1 MGWVGL
7 AQLVTVTNT
16 YDYSPKCL
24 LIDRDALLGNNEP
37 VAIIILSWCVKIVR
51 WSKKLEEII
60 AVTHGRC
67 QRVSYFFLEL
77 VNLW

>member
-1 MGWVGL
+1 MSLVGWL
-7 AQLVTVTNT
+7 KLVTVTNT

-37 VAIIILSWCVKIVR
+37 VAIIMLSWFVKVVR

-67 QRVSYFFLEL
+67 QRIFLFFS
-77 VNLW
+77 